1 MVNLESQNLM
11 HLSDFSVLHEIFLP
25 NSTASI
31 DPKLVL
37 PRAYL
42 PSISQVS
49 PQQRKDPPPV
59 SSPPPVPLSVQELE
73 RVDSKAEL
81 VGLGD
86 EAEGAPRVNTGS
98 PLLDNKSP
106 PVDIV
111 NLAAEEIRKPLAKAK
126 DDNKGRVAWNLA
138 GLVGH
143 LPDTP
148 GLPHPYPGY
157 PAPHP
162 HAGYSPHLLPQALP
176 PDLPHSYSNFGAA
189 MGVSQPSLVTSMA
202 THTTATPSI
211 GSGNTSVTANP
222 TYKMEPTDPSMYY
235 PGTSGLGEG
244 EHQAA
249 FQPSHHLGGPPATGA
264 ELGPSAVM
272 QTLQDYFGQPVDM
285 QQHEDGS
292 SWLGEAGSGLHSGL
306 FPHQDY
312 DYGSYTDR
320 KKKII
325 REWNK
330 TQSSPRPPE
339 TLTSDP
345 LRQSYLPGH
354 ELFQHP
360 STLTYNPY
368 GVGVKDE
375 PLRSEYPYAYG
386 YPELVNPYH
395 HGIGRREK
403 RKKQDS
409 LPGGNTL
416 TRDERKAQA
425 MGLPIPCSEIINLP
439 MDEFNDLL
447 SKHELTEEQLTLCR
461 DIRRR
466 GKNKVAAQNCRKR
479 KIDQIKQLETE
490 VTRIKCRKTELVT
503 DHEKLMQQRATWS
516 DLVKRLHDYVLKE
529 LGHDPLHWQLQMD
542 HNRQVHILPRT
553 GGPPIAGPGP
563 LPAGGLQGELGPQDQ
578 HHEQAVNMASN
589 PKGSRGYDI
598 GGRGHGGQVPHA
610 PSPLH
615 HQSQIH
621 QNSS

>member
-25 NSTASI
+25 NSATSI

-37 PRAYL
+37 PRGYI
-42 PSISQVS
+42 PNISQLS
-49 PQQRKDPPPV
+49 PLRKDPPAV
-59 SSPPPVPLSVQELE
+59 SPPAPVPLSVQELE
-73 RVDSKAEL
+73 RVDSKEEL
-81 VGLGD
+81 GLGD
-86 EAEGAPRVNTGS
+86 DCEGVPRVNAGS
-98 PLLDNKSP
+98 PLEAKSP

-111 NLAAEEIRKPLAKAK
+111 NLAAEEIRKPLIKLK
-126 DDNKGRVAWNLA
+126 DESKGRVAWNLA

-143 LPDTP
+143 LPEAP

-162 HAGYSPHLLPQALP
+162 HTGYSPHLLPQGLAT
-176 PDLPHSYSNFGAA
+176 DLPHSYSNFGA

-202 THTTATPSI
+202 THTTATPSA
-211 GSGNTSVTANP
+211 GSANTSSVPSNP
-222 TYKMEPTDPSMYY
+222 TYKMEPTDPGMYY
-235 PGTSGLGEG
+235 PSTSGLGEG
-244 EHQAA
+244 DHHTSGS
-249 FQPSHHLGGPPATGA
+249 FQPSHHLPGA
-264 ELGPSAVM
+264 AGSELGPSDVM
-272 QTLQDYFGQPVDM
+272 QTLHQYFGQQVNMP
-285 QQHEDGS
+285 QHEDGS
-292 SWLGEAGSGLHSGL
+292 SWLGEAGDGLHPGL
-306 FPHQDY
+306 FSHQEY
-312 DYGSYTDR
+312 EYGGYTDR

-330 TQSSPRPPE
+330 TNSSPRPPE

-375 PLRSEYPYAYG
+375 PLRAEYPYAYG

-395 HGIGRREK
+395 HAMTRREK

-416 TRDERKAQA
+416 TRDERKA

-503 DHEKLMQQRATWS
+503 DHEKLLQQRATWS

-542 HNRQVHILPRT
+542 HNRQVHILPRN

-563 LPAGGLQGELGPQDQ
+563 LPAEGLQGGLGQQDQ
-578 HHEQAVNMASN
+578 HHDQAVNMASA
-589 PKGSRGYDI
+589 PKGSRGYDV
-598 GGRGHGGQVPHA
+598 GGRPHGGQGPHA

-615 HQSQIH
+615 HQSQLH